1 MKKIS
6 DVIDYLK
13 SLPDKDYLLLLSG
26 GSSPY
31 DLYTAIARD
40 VDCPL
45 PKDIALTDER
55 WSLGTFHE
63 HSNARMILDTG
74 LLGRL
79 EFEKAVWHPILTG
92 LKDPKQ
98 EATRY
103 NEELGKLVQKY
114 NGKVI
119 AIMAVSADG
128 HTAGILPESKAID
141 SKDNVVYFEDYGQP
155 QDYKDRITVTAH
167 FIETYLSKVILLL
180 SSEDRM
186 KMFYK
191 ISSENDNVKY
201 TSLIYKS
208 MKNVDIVCTYL

>member
-1 MKKIS
+1 M
-6 DVIDYLK
+6 
-13 SLPDKDYLLLLSG
+13 
-26 GSSPY
+26 
-31 DLYTAIARD
+31 YTAIARD

-45 PKDIALTDER
+45 PQDIALADER
-55 WSLGTFHE
+55 WSFGTFHE

-74 LLGRL
+74 LLGRI
-79 EFEKAVWHPILTG
+79 EFEKATWHPILTG

-98 EATRY
+98 EAARY
-103 NEELGKLVQKY
+103 NEELSKLVQKY
-114 NGKVI
+114 NGKVV

-128 HTAGILPESKAID
+128 HTAGILPESLAML

-155 QDYKDRITVTAH
+155 LDYKDRITVTIH

-191 ISSENDNVKY
+191 ISSENENTKY